1 MTHLQPHIRLSRQM
15 THAHYALLPGD
26 PQRVEHVACFLDQM
40 GLSVVMPELQPDAFP
55 LWDPPCWYCRS
66 PPWC

>member
-1 MTHLQPHIRLSRQM
+1 M
-15 THAHYALLPGD
+15 THAHHALLPGD
-26 PQRVEHVACFLDQM
+26 PQRVEHVARFLDQM